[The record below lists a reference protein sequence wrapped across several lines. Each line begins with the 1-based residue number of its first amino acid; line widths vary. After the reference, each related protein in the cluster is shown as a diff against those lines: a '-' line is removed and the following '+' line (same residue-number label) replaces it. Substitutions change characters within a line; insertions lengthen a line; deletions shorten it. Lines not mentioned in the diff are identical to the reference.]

1 MKDMHGALNVHDPDF
16 KASDFMTI
24 EGFVDSLTHQRG
36 PLVCFVFVLFCFLFW
51 AILRMTHKM
60 SLCM

>member
-24 EGFVDSLTHQRG
+24 EGFVASLTHQRG

-51 AILRMTHKM
+51 AIH
-60 SLCM
+60 